1 MSKSTTNKLGY
12 SIDFASNTV
21 TITRKFRDAAS
32 QLNTPEFNIMKQLR
46 EMDLTIL
53 VKTPNKKKSTALTYA
68 KMQKFISCLDEA
80 DKYQT
85 MFDAV
90 RKESKG
96 MPAPYKYVV
105 SWFHNTF
112 PKYGQL
118 PEHDADMRIVNTPA
132 EYQDVA

>member
-46 EMDLTIL
+46 EMNLTIL

-68 KMQKFISCLDEA
+68 KMQKLSRIPTTLSLA
-80 DKYQT
+80 LS
-85 MFDAV
+85 AR
-90 RKESKG
+90 RKLS
-96 MPAPYKYVV
+96 
-105 SWFHNTF
+105 
-112 PKYGQL
+112 
-118 PEHDADMRIVNTPA
+118 
-132 EYQDVA
+132 